1 MTAFPVSDKE
11 PETNPAEAADGLIG
25 ALLASANPESN
36 DAALQH
42 MELRHRTKNILTI
55 VQALVNQ
62 TLRGDVSIDD
72 ARAALSDRLIAMGNA
87 VDHLMENDWEP
98 AELEDVVARALNH
111 RARFKDRVTLSGPR
125 VPVGS
130 GAAMSLSLALH
141 ELESNAIK
149 YGALSNDVGGVTIEW
164 SVAED
169 PGHLLRLEWREE
181 GGPLVTPPT
190 RHGFGTKLIS
200 TAIGRRLRGSAD
212 LQYETKGFRWILTAP
227 VAGFAS

>member
-1 MTAFPVSDKE
+1 MTAVSVSDNE
-11 PETNPAEAADGLIG
+11 TETNSAEAAHGLIG
-25 ALLASANPESN
+25 ALLASADSETN

-62 TLRGDVSIDD
+62 TLRGDISIDD

-98 AELEDVVARALNH
+98 ADLEDVVARALNH

-149 YGALSNDVGGVTIEW
+149 YGALSNDVGSVTIEW
-164 SVAED
+164 SITQDAN
-169 PGHLLRLEWREE
+169 PLLRLEWREE
-181 GGPLVTPPT
+181 GGPLVIPPT

-200 TAIGRRLRGSAD
+200 TAIGRRLGGSAE
-212 LQYETKGFRWILTAP
+212 LRYEPQGFRWLLSAP
-227 VAGFAS
+227 AAGFAL